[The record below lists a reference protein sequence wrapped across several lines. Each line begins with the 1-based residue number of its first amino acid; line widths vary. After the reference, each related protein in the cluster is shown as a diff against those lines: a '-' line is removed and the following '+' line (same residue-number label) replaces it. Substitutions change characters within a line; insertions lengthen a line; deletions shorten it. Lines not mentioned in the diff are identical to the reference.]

1 MLMGKADLTR
11 RLVLAGAIS
20 AAAIAGALQSA
31 AADIIKIGVLA
42 PLTGQSAS
50 DGAEFIN
57 GVRLAIDEKNAA
69 GGIGGHTF
77 ELVSADVK
85 DGSPDNVSSAAQR
98 LINTEGIEI
107 VLTGYASLSLFEL
120 DLFADAKMPYV
131 SSGPSGSFS
140 GIVTK
145 DVDNYNCC
153 WSLSPSYK
161 GYETDVLPLVDTL
174 ITSGKF
180 KPVNGK
186 KIAMISSDNPYS
198 KAISEGMKK
207 SFSGAGWKVTV
218 DEMVPF
224 GPVNDWRAI
233 LAKVRQDPPDLV
245 VNTDYQ
251 TGNSALFLKQF
262 LEQPTQSLVFLQY
275 APSVPEFVDLTKEQ
289 SNGVLYNLLGGAI
302 DSANWP
308 RGEEVLKKYKDKYGS
323 VPGPYGTALYE
334 EAQMYFMALQKV
346 GDPKKHEEIGKAMG
360 QLKFDAAAGP
370 IEFDQKT
377 HLAMQDDNHIP
388 VTFFQIWDGKRYLIA
403 PTKYGTG
410 EFRLPP
416 WIKQ

>member
-1 MLMGKADLTR
+1 MGNSGLMR
-11 RLVLAGAIS
+11 RLVFAGAIG
-20 AAAIAGALQSA
+20 AAAIVGAPQSA
-31 AADIIKIGVLA
+31 AADVIKIGVLA

-50 DGAEFIN
+50 DGAEFIK
-57 GVRLAIDEKNAA
+57 GVQLAIDERNAA

-153 WSLSPSYK
+153 WSMSPSYK
-161 GYETDVLPLVDTL
+161 GYETDVLPLVDAL
-174 ITSGKF
+174 ITNGKF
-180 KPVNGK
+180 KPANGK

-262 LEQPTQSLVFLQY
+262 LEQPTQSLMFLQY
-275 APSVPEFVDLTKEQ
+275 APSVPEFVDLTKAQ

-308 RGEEVLKKYKDKYGS
+308 RGQEVLKKYKDKYGS

-346 GDPKKHEEIGKAMG
+346 GDPKKHDEIGKAMG
-360 QLKFDAAAGP
+360 QVKFDSASGP